1 MRKAT
6 FIFISF
12 AISLLSYANIAIT
25 RDLNK
30 PRPGDNIK
38 LYKIPFIINLN
49 DTSIIDLSSIKG
61 ETDYN
66 ITYNQFKDSLLIC
79 SQNREVEIFDDLGD
93 SILLI
98 SHRKPGLT
106 LDYIIP
112 EVAFKY
118 PFSKGE
124 NINGVFFAE
133 GTRAMRDYARISGSY
148 TLSADNNVYT
158 LITPEADTIS
168 NLLHTKYIRH
178 GSTIID
184 NDFSHSYKFGDST
197 VILPD
202 SIMWHLENDSITH
215 LIECHCLYARG
226 YRYPILETRLHKVLY
241 YGSTID
247 SSFVSLYCSKSLQAH
262 DLASDPLNDELR
274 LDDATNAFRNNFRD
288 ITNTKSR
295 NSFSN
300 DSFSPN
306 NDDNTAPLLPKEE
319 ICDISHS
326 ENSNH
331 ININYSVS
339 PDCVVAVT
347 LHNSAGALMWQAS
360 EVAYDSQGNISYP
373 TDDLVAGEYLV
384 TVFLKNSQYSFK
396 FIKK

>member
-1 MRKAT
+1 MKKT
-6 FIFISF
+6 IFIFISF
-12 AISLLSYANIAIT
+12 AISLLSYANIAFT

-30 PRPGDNIK
+30 PRQGDNVK
-38 LYKIPFIINLN
+38 LYKIPVMINLN
-49 DTSIIDLSSIKG
+49 DTSIIDLSSIKV
-61 ETDYN
+61 ETDYK

-79 SQNREVEIFDDLGD
+79 SQNREVEIFDDFGD

-106 LDYIIP
+106 LNYIIP
-112 EVAFKY
+112 EISAKY
-118 PFSKGE
+118 PLVNGE
-124 NINGVFFAE
+124 NINGIFFAE
-133 GTRAMRDYARISGSY
+133 GTRAMRDYARISGRY
-148 TLSADNNVYT
+148 TLSADNNNYT

-168 NLLHTKYIRH
+168 ELIHTKYIRY
-178 GSTIID
+178 GSTVID
-184 NDFSHSYKFGDST
+184 PDFSRSYKSDST

-215 LIECHCLYARG
+215 LIERHCLYARG

-241 YGSTID
+241 LGNAID
-247 SSFVSLYCSKSLQAH
+247 SSFVTLYCSKSSQAN
-262 DLASDPLNDELR
+262 DLASDPLNEELR
-274 LDDATNAFRNNFRD
+274 FEDASTSFRNNFGD
-288 ITNTKSR
+288 IANTKSR
-295 NSFSN
+295 NSFS
-300 DSFSPN
+300 PN
-306 NDDNTAPLLPKEE
+306 NDDNIAPLLPEE
-319 ICDISHS
+319 ETCDISHS

-347 LHNSAGALMWQAS
+347 LHNSAGALMWQTS
-360 EVAYDSQGNISYP
+360 EVARDSQGDISYP
-373 TDDLVAGEYLV
+373 THDLVAGEYLV

>member
-1 MRKAT
+1 MRKVT

-106 LDYIIP
+106 LNYIIP

-133 GTRAMRDYARISGSY
+133 GTRAMRDYARISGRYS
-148 TLSADNNVYT
+148 LSADNNNYT

-168 NLLHTKYIRH
+168 DLIHAKYIRY
-178 GSTIID
+178 GSTLID
-184 NDFSHSYKFGDST
+184 PDFSRSYKSDST

-202 SIMWHLENDSITH
+202 FIMWHLENDSITH
-215 LIECHCLYARG
+215 LIERHCLYARG

-241 YGSTID
+241 LGNAID
-247 SSFVSLYCSKSLQAH
+247 SSFVTLYCSKSSQAH
-262 DLASDPLNDELR
+262 DLASDPLNEELR
-274 LDDATNAFRNNFRD
+274 LEEASNAFRNNFGN
-288 ITNTKSR
+288 IANTKSR
-295 NSFSN
+295 NSFS
-300 DSFSPN
+300 PN
-306 NDDNTAPLLPKEE
+306 NDDDIAPLQPEE
-319 ICDISHS
+319 ETCDISHS

-331 ININYSVS
+331 ININYSAS
-339 PDCVVAVT
+339 PDCVVAIT
-347 LHNSAGALMWQAS
+347 LHNSAGALMWQTS
-360 EVAYDSQGNISYP
+360 EVARDSQGDISYP
-373 TDDLVAGEYLV
+373 THDLVAGEYLV

>member
-241 YGSTID
+241 LGNAID
-247 SSFVSLYCSKSLQAH
+247 SSFVTLYCSKSSQAN
-262 DLASDPLNDELR
+262 DLASDPLNEELR
-274 LDDATNAFRNNFRD
+274 FEDASTSFRNNFGD
-288 ITNTKSR
+288 IANTKSR
-295 NSFSN
+295 NSFS
-300 DSFSPN
+300 PN
-306 NDDNTAPLLPKEE
+306 NDDGIASSLAYDEN
-319 ICDISHS
+319 CDIKYD
-326 ENSNH
+326 ETSNH
-331 ININYSVS
+331 ININYSS
-339 PDCVVAVT
+339 QPDCVVAVT
-347 LHNSAGALMWQAS
+347 LHNAAGALMWQTK
-360 EVAYDSQGNISYP
+360 EVVYDSQGNISYP
-373 TDDLVAGEYLV
+373 THHLVPGEYLV
-384 TVFLKNSQYSFK
+384 IVFLKNSQYSFK

>member
-1 MRKAT
+1 MKKT
-6 FIFISF
+6 IFIFISF

-30 PRPGDNIK
+30 PRQGDNVK
-38 LYKIPFIINLN
+38 LYKIPVMINLN
-49 DTSIIDLSSIKG
+49 DTSIIDLSSIKVD
-61 ETDYN
+61 TDYK

-79 SQNREVEIFDDLGD
+79 SQNREVEIFDDFGD

-106 LDYIIP
+106 LNYIIP
-112 EVAFKY
+112 EISAKY
-118 PFSKGE
+118 PLVNGE
-124 NINGVFFAE
+124 NINGIFFAE
-133 GTRAMRDYARISGSY
+133 GTRAMRDYARISGRY
-148 TLSADNNVYT
+148 TLSADNNNYT

-168 NLLHTKYIRH
+168 ELIHTKYIRY
-178 GSTIID
+178 GSTVID
-184 NDFSHSYKFGDST
+184 PDFSRSYKSDST

-215 LIECHCLYARG
+215 LIERHCLYARG

-241 YGSTID
+241 LGNAID
-247 SSFVSLYCSKSLQAH
+247 SSFVTLYCSKSSQAN
-262 DLASDPLNDELR
+262 DLASDPLNEELR
-274 LDDATNAFRNNFRD
+274 FEDASTSFRNNFGD
-288 ITNTKSR
+288 IANTKSR
-295 NSFSN
+295 NSFS
-300 DSFSPN
+300 PN
-306 NDDNTAPLLPKEE
+306 NDDNIAPLLPEE
-319 ICDISHS
+319 ETCDISHS

-347 LHNSAGALMWQAS
+347 LHNSAGALMWQTS
-360 EVAYDSQGNISYP
+360 EVARDSQGEISYP
-373 TDDLVAGEYLV
+373 THHLVAGEYLV

-396 FIKK
+396 FIQK

>member
-30 PRPGDNIK
+30 PRQGDNVK
-38 LYKIPFIINLN
+38 LYKIPVMINLN
-49 DTSIIDLSSIKG
+49 DTSIIDLSSIKVD
-61 ETDYN
+61 TDYK

-79 SQNREVEIFDDLGD
+79 SQNREVEIFDDFGD

-106 LDYIIP
+106 LNYIIP
-112 EVAFKY
+112 EISAKY
-118 PFSKGE
+118 PLVNGE
-124 NINGVFFAE
+124 NINGIFFAE
-133 GTRAMRDYARISGSY
+133 GTRAMRDYARISGKY
-148 TLSADNNVYT
+148 TLSADKNNYT

-168 NLLHTKYIRH
+168 ELIHTKYIRY
-178 GSTIID
+178 GSTVID
-184 NDFSHSYKFGDST
+184 PDFSRSYKSDST

-215 LIECHCLYARG
+215 LIERHCLYARG

-241 YGSTID
+241 LGNAID
-247 SSFVSLYCSKSLQAH
+247 SSFVTLYCSKSSQAN
-262 DLASDPLNDELR
+262 DLASDPLNEKLR
-274 LDDATNAFRNNFRD
+274 FEDASTSFRNNFGD
-288 ITNTKSR
+288 IANTKSR
-295 NSFSN
+295 NSFS
-300 DSFSPN
+300 PN
-306 NDDNTAPLLPKEE
+306 NDDNIAPLLPEE
-319 ICDISHS
+319 ETCDISHS

-347 LHNSAGALMWQAS
+347 LHNSAGALMWQTS
-360 EVAYDSQGNISYP
+360 EVARDSQGEISYP
-373 TDDLVAGEYLV
+373 THHLVAGEYLV

-396 FIKK
+396 FIQK

>member
-241 YGSTID
+241 LGNAID
-247 SSFVSLYCSKSLQAH
+247 SSFVTLYCSKSSQAN
-262 DLASDPLNDELR
+262 DLASDPLNEELR
-274 LDDATNAFRNNFRD
+274 FEDASTSFRNNFGD
-288 ITNTKSR
+288 IANTKSR
-295 NSFSN
+295 NSFS
-300 DSFSPN
+300 PN
-306 NDDNTAPLLPKEE
+306 NDDGIASSLAYDEN
-319 ICDISHS
+319 CDIKYD
-326 ENSNH
+326 ETSNH
-331 ININYSVS
+331 ININYSS
-339 PDCVVAVT
+339 QPDCVVAVT
-347 LHNSAGALMWQAS
+347 LHNAAGALMWQTK
-360 EVAYDSQGNISYP
+360 EVVYDSQGNISYP
-373 TDDLVAGEYLV
+373 THHLVPGEYLI